1 MHQCLFP
8 RKAHTRIR
16 IDPGFLLCWATDSSF
31 ATSTTLGRRLPP
43 LLRNTAHINYI
54 KSFSIASP
62 SHHRKQKLRS
72 TFESRFPNFPR
83 KRTFTSASCSSIIAA
98 AAMAQTTLQNSSSPA
113 PAGESGAELSAGQ
126 IVQHGGKEYVAVK
139 EGLACILIPRSQ
151 GGSQARNGT
160 TAAQGVVV
168 SGEEEKVTAA
178 EVDTESQRGGKKQQ
192 GKQQQQQQQ
201 QEAQSVFYNPI
212 QQFNRDLSVLAIRAY
227 GEHAIL
233 VKTKK
238 MEKAALNK
246 KWSKGKKRKRGV
258 ADVGGREVEGE
269 DNAEREGEEKGN
281 AVENGI
287 QDDQQDTTPAA
298 ATFIS
303 TSTTTATEQTK
314 VPSFSILDALSATG
328 LRALRYAKEIPFT
341 TRIVANDLSPDA
353 IESMKLNIKHNG
365 VGGVV
370 VSNTGDACAYMYSVL
385 RGPRPKDSNH
395 FGKFD
400 VVDLDPY
407 GTAAPFMDAAVQAI
421 ADGGLLCVTCTDA
434 SVFASNGYPEKT
446 YALYGGVPFKGPQ
459 SHEAGL
465 RLILHAIASSGTKY
479 GLAIEPLLSLS
490 IDFYARVFVRV
501 HRSPAEVKFTAG
513 KSMVVYNC
521 DNGCGAWKTQPLA
534 VNRCRTDRKGN
545 PYYRHGF
552 AQGPTTTPTC
562 EHCGFKTHLAGPMWA
577 GPLHNNIFIQRILD
591 LLPGADKETY
601 PTAGRIEGMLSTA
614 LEEDL
619 DMEGSSRETT
629 PAPDSDNSTAAI
641 PETTTNGKE
650 KDAPSLI
657 IPRTDPAKLDPHPFF
672 FMPSYVCKVVHTQTI
687 SEDCLRGALRHLGY
701 RTSRSHTKAGSVRTD
716 APWNVIWEIIREW
729 VRQKCPV
736 KEGKIREGTAGMGI
750 MRRKRDVEGESESRV
765 DDEAGAKLRGLKR
778 DVLSAVEGSK
788 EVSDLIMRI
797 EAALYRAGTAP
808 NRAND
813 KSKSGA
819 ERGSTPPKSENE
831 NATPEN
837 QQRQRRASP
846 RGRSPRRSRSP
857 SPRSPDPSTLK
868 IVFDEAL
875 GRTVLA
881 AHRSKRLTR
890 YQMNPRANWGPMNRA
905 SGGGK

>member
-1 MHQCLFP
+1 
-8 RKAHTRIR
+8 
-16 IDPGFLLCWATDSSF
+16 
-31 ATSTTLGRRLPP
+31 
-43 LLRNTAHINYI
+43 
-54 KSFSIASP
+54 
-62 SHHRKQKLRS
+62 
-72 TFESRFPNFPR
+72 
-83 KRTFTSASCSSIIAA
+83 
-98 AAMAQTTLQNSSSPA
+98 MAQTTVQNSSSSA
-113 PAGESGAELSAGQ
+113 PAVESGAELTAGQ
-126 IVQHGGKEYVAVK
+126 IIQHQGKEFVAVK
-139 EGLACILIPRSQ
+139 EGLAYILIPQSQ
-151 GGSQARNGT
+151 GGSQVPDGG
-160 TAAQGVVV
+160 TAAQGVVGE
-168 SGEEEKVTAA
+168 GEEEVTAA
-178 EVDTESQRGGKKQQ
+178 EVDAESQRGKKQQ

-201 QEAQSVFYNPI
+201 QGARQEQEAQSVFYNPI

-233 VKTKK
+233 VKREK

-246 KWSKGKKRKRGV
+246 KGSKGKKRKRGV

-269 DNAEREGEEKGN
+269 REGEGN
-281 AVENGI
+281 ALGNGV
-287 QDDQQDTTPAA
+287 QADQQDTTTPATA
-298 ATFIS
+298 STATS
-303 TSTTTATEQTK
+303 TSTATEQNR

-365 VGGVV
+365 VGDVV
-370 VSNTGDACAYMYSVL
+370 VPNTGDACAYMYSII
-385 RGPRPKDSNH
+385 RGQPKPKDSNH

-407 GTAAPFMDAAVQAI
+407 GTAAPFLDAAIQAI
-421 ADGGLLCVTCTDA
+421 TDGGLLCVTCTDA

-446 YALYGGVPFKGPQ
+446 YALYGGIPFKGPQ

-465 RLILHAIASSGTKY
+465 RLILHAIASSGAKY

-545 PYYRHGF
+545 PFYHHGF

-601 PTAGRIEGMLSTA
+601 PTVGRIEGMLSTA

-619 DMEGSSRETT
+619 DMGGSSCETT
-629 PAPDSDNSTAAI
+629 PAPDSHNSTSVVI

-650 KDAPSLI
+650 KDAPSLM

-687 SEDCLRGALRHLGY
+687 SEDSLRGALRHLGY
-701 RTSRSHTKAGSVRTD
+701 RSSRSHTKAGSVRTD

-736 KEGKIREGTAGMGI
+736 KEGKIREGTAG
-750 MRRKRDVEGESESRV
+750 
-765 DDEAGAKLRGLKR
+765 
-778 DVLSAVEGSK
+778 
-788 EVSDLIMRI
+788 
-797 EAALYRAGTAP
+797 
-808 NRAND
+808 
-813 KSKSGA
+813 
-819 ERGSTPPKSENE
+819 
-831 NATPEN
+831 
-837 QQRQRRASP
+837 
-846 RGRSPRRSRSP
+846 
-857 SPRSPDPSTLK
+857 
-868 IVFDEAL
+868 
-875 GRTVLA
+875 
-881 AHRSKRLTR
+881 
-890 YQMNPRANWGPMNRA
+890 
-905 SGGGK
+905 

>member
-8 RKAHTRIR
+8 RNARTRIR
-16 IDPGFLLCWATDSSF
+16 INSEFLLCWATNS
-31 ATSTTLGRRLPP
+31 ALPTSTTLGRRLPP
-43 LLRNTAHINYI
+43 LLRNTPHTNNI
-54 KSFSIASP
+54 KCFSTAFP
-62 SHHRKQKLRS
+62 SLHGEQKLRS
-72 TFESRFPNFPR
+72 SFELRFPMFR
-83 KRTFTSASCSSIIAA
+83 CKRTFTSTSDSSTIAA
-98 AAMAQTTLQNSSSPA
+98 AAMTQTTVQNSSSPA
-113 PAGESGAELSAGQ
+113 PAVESGVELSAGQ
-126 IVQHGGKEYVAVK
+126 ILQHEGKEYVVVK
-139 EGLACILIPRSQ
+139 EGLAYILIPRSQ
-151 GGSQARNGT
+151 GERQVRDG
-160 TAAQGVVV
+160 TAAHGVVG
-168 SGEEEKVTAA
+168 SGEEEKVTAV
-178 EVDTESQRGGKKQQ
+178 EVDAESQRGGKKQQ
-192 GKQQQQQQQ
+192 GKQQQQQRQ

-233 VKTKK
+233 VKKEK

-246 KWSKGKKRKRGV
+246 KGSKGRKRKRGV
-258 ADVGGREVEGE
+258 TDVGGRGVEGGSKAEGE
-269 DNAEREGEEKGN
+269 DGEKGS
-281 AVENGI
+281 ALENGV
-287 QDDQQDTTPAA
+287 QADQQDTTTT
-298 ATFIS
+298 AT
-303 TSTTTATEQTK
+303 TSTTEQTR

-365 VGGVV
+365 VGDVV
-370 VSNTGDACAYMYSVL
+370 VPNTGDACAYMYSIL
-385 RGPRPKDSNH
+385 RGPRIKDSNN

-407 GTAAPFMDAAVQAI
+407 GTAAPFLDAAVQAI
-421 ADGGLLCVTCTDA
+421 TDGGLLCVTCTDA

-446 YALYGGVPFKGPQ
+446 YALYGGIPFKGPQ

-465 RLILHAIASSGTKY
+465 RLILHAIASSGAKY

-545 PYYRHGF
+545 PYYHHGF
-552 AQGPTTTPTC
+552 AQGPATAPTC

-601 PTAGRIEGMLSTA
+601 PTVGRIEGMLSTA

-619 DMEGSSRETT
+619 DMEGSSCETS
-629 PAPDSDNSTAAI
+629 PAPDSDNSAVVI

-701 RTSRSHTKAGSVRTD
+701 KSSRSHTKAGSVRTD

-736 KEGKIREGTAGMGI
+736 KEGSIREGTAGMGI
-750 MRRKRDVEGESESRV
+750 MRRKRDVEGDRESRV
-765 DDEAGAKLRGLKR
+765 DDDAGAKLRGLKR
-778 DVLSAVEGSK
+778 DVLAAVEGSR

-797 EAALYRAGTAP
+797 ESALYRAGTGP
-808 NRAND
+808 KRADD
-813 KSKSGA
+813 KRKNGA
-819 ERGSTPPKSENE
+819 ECGSTPPPKSEK
-831 NATPEN
+831 ATPEN
-837 QQRQRRASP
+837 QQHQRRASP
-846 RGRSPRRSRSP
+846 RRRSPRRSRSP

-905 SGGGK
+905 SRSGK